1 MTAAAAALRAAR
13 LRTFHALV
21 ATLAGSTPELR
32 RDMDAVLRVV
42 EHEILPS
49 EGLDGPGLVRA
60 ARQILALILPNR
72 VAPDIAV
79 LDYRDRP
86 FDPLWAAGDLDQA
99 LAPVDGSPDVLLWVA
114 GLQDQ
119 LLGRRGPTARRES
132 AYAAAVETIEAL
144 AARRSGRGRV
154 TVVVL

>member
-1 MTAAAAALRAAR
+1 MTAAAAVRAAR

-32 RDMDAVLRVV
+32 RDIDAVLRVV
-42 EHEILPS
+42 ESEILPA
-49 EGLDGPGLVRA
+49 EGLDAHGLARA
-60 ARQILALILPNR
+60 ARQILGLILPADR
-72 VAPDIAV
+72 TPDIAV

-86 FDPLWAAGDLDQA
+86 FDPLWASAEMAHA
-99 LAPVDGSPDVLLWVA
+99 LAPVDGSDDVLLWVA

-119 LLGRRGPTARRES
+119 LLGRGRGARREA
-132 AYAAAVETIEAL
+132 AYAAAVETLGGI
-144 AARRSGRGRV
+144 AARLAGRRRV

>member
-1 MTAAAAALRAAR
+1 MTAAAAVRAAR

-32 RDMDAVLRVV
+32 RDIDAVLRVV
-42 EHEILPS
+42 ESEILPA
-49 EGLDGPGLVRA
+49 EGLDAHALARA
-60 ARQILALILPNR
+60 ARQILGLILPADR
-72 VAPDIAV
+72 TPDIAV

-86 FDPLWAAGDLDQA
+86 FDPLWASAEMTHA
-99 LAPVDGSPDVLLWVA
+99 LAPVDGSNDILLWVA

-119 LLGRRGPTARRES
+119 LLGRGRGARREA
-132 AYAAAVETIEAL
+132 AYAAAVETLGGIAGRL
-144 AARRSGRGRV
+144 AGRRRV

>member
-1 MTAAAAALRAAR
+1 MTAAAAVRAAR

-32 RDMDAVLRVV
+32 RDIDAVLRVV
-42 EHEILPS
+42 ESEILPS
-49 EGLDGPGLVRA
+49 EGLDAHGLARA
-60 ARQILALILPNR
+60 ARQILGLILPSDR
-72 VAPDIAV
+72 TPDIAV

-86 FDPLWAAGDLDQA
+86 FDPLWASAEMAQA
-99 LAPVDGSPDVLLWVA
+99 LAPVDGSDDVLLWVA

-119 LLGRRGPTARRES
+119 LLGAGRGRGVRREA
-132 AYAAAVETIEAL
+132 AYAAAVETLEGL
-144 AARRSGRGRV
+144 AARLAGRRRI